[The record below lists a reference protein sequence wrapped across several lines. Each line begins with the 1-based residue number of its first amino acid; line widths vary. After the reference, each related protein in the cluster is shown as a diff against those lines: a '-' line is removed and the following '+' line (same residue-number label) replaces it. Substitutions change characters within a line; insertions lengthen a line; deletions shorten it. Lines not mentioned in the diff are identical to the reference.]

1 MKQDKVNVVMNKSDQ
16 YSKDLK
22 PRKKNWESIKQT
34 ASTIAQQHLLLI
46 NNCFI

>member
-1 MKQDKVNVVMNKSDQ
+1 MKRNEVNTVLNKMNQ
-16 YSKDLK
+16 HSKDLK